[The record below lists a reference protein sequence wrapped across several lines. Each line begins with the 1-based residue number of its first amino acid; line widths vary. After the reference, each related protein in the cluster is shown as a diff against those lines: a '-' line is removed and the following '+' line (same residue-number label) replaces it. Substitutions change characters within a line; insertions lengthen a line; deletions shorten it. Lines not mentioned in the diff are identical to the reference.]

1 VSAKGTLQDRLGVA
15 VAVLVGWQLASLT
28 FGPHWVSPPLA
39 TAGRFGELVASG
51 ELLRQALFT
60 LAAAAG
66 GFVVGGVPGVV
77 LPFALRRT
85 PRLAA
90 ILDPYLVAGYGM
102 PKLALAPLFILWF
115 GIGLASKVALVASL
129 VFFLIFFS
137 TAAGV
142 RGVDLRLVAMARVAG
157 ASERAVAR
165 HVVWPG
171 AVPYIFAGL
180 KISLS
185 YAIGAAVVG
194 ELISSNRGLGYLI
207 QAASQDFDTTTVF
220 AGLIALTLLIVAMSG
235 VVDVTER
242 RLLRWRPAD
251 APAER
256 PLATAA

>member
-1 VSAKGTLQDRLGVA
+1 MRGGQGARDRLVLAIGGLVA
-15 VAVLVGWQLASLT
+15 WQLAALV
-28 FGPHWVSPPLA
+28 FGAHWISPPLA
-39 TAGRFGELVASG
+39 TARRFVQLAATG
-51 ELLRQALFT
+51 ELLRHALIT

-66 GFVVGGVPGVV
+66 GFLVGAVPAVL
-77 LPFALRRT
+77 LPFALRRA

-90 ILDPYLVAGYGM
+90 VLDPYFVAGYGM

-142 RGVDLRLVAMARVAG
+142 RGTDRRLVAMARVAG
-157 ASERAVAR
+157 ASERSVAR

-171 AVPYIFAGL
+171 AVPHIFAGF

-185 YAIGAAVVG
+185 YAVGAAVVG

-207 QAASQDFDTTTVF
+207 QAASQDFDTATVF
-220 AGLIALTLLIVAMSG
+220 VGLLALTLLIVAIDAIVEAAG
-235 VVDVTER
+235 R
-242 RLLRWRPAD
+242 RLLRWRPVD
-251 APAER
+251 VQPER
-256 PLATAA
+256 RLVTAA

>member
-1 VSAKGTLQDRLGVA
+1 MTRRRALADRLALTVA
-15 VAVLVGWQLASLT
+15 ALVAWQLAT
-28 FGPHWVSPPLA
+28 FAFGPHWFSSPLA
-39 TAGRFGELVASG
+39 TARRFVELLVNGELPRHA
-51 ELLRQALFT
+51 QFT

-66 GFVVGGVPGVV
+66 GFLLGGVPGA
-77 LPFALRRT
+77 LMPFMLRRT
-85 PRLAA
+85 PRLTA

-115 GIGLASKVALVASL
+115 GIGLASKVVLVASI

-142 RGVDLRLVAMARVAG
+142 RGVDLRLVAMARVVG

-171 AVPYIFAGL
+171 AVPYVFAGL
-180 KISLS
+180 KISLP

-220 AGLIALTLLIVAMSG
+220 AGLIALTVLIM
-235 VVDVTER
+235 VVNTLVDRLER
-242 RLLRWRPAD
+242 SLLRWRPVD
-251 APAER
+251 VHGER
-256 PLATAA
+256 RLVTA

>member
-1 VSAKGTLQDRLGVA
+1 MRRTLADRLALA
-15 VAVLVGWQLASLT
+15 VAALGLWHVAALW
-28 FGPHWVSPPLA
+28 FGAHWVSPPMKTAQRLVELA
-39 TAGRFGELVASG
+39 ASG
-51 ELLRQALFT
+51 ELLRHTLFT
-60 LAAAAG
+60 LAAAIG
-66 GFVVGGVPGVV
+66 GFVAGGVPGA
-77 LPFALRRT
+77 LIPFALRRT
-85 PRLAA
+85 PRLMA

-115 GIGLASKVALVASL
+115 GIGLASKVALVASI
-129 VFFLIFFS
+129 VFFMILFS

-142 RGVDLRLVAMARVAG
+142 RDADVRLVAMARVVG

-194 ELISSNRGLGYLI
+194 EMISANRGLGYLI

-220 AGLIALTLLIVAMSG
+220 AGLIALTILIVI
-235 VVDVTER
+235 VNEIVEITER
-242 RLLRWRPAD
+242 ALLRWRPAD
-251 APAER
+251 AEPAR
-256 PLATAA
+256 HLVAAA